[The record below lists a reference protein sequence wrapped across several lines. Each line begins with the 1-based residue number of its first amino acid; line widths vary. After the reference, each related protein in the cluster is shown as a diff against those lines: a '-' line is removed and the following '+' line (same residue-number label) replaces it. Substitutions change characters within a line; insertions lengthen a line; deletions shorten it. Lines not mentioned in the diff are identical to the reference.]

1 MNEIMVKV
9 FVKDSDIYKMVEEE
23 NRFRPNQKVIGWH
36 FSGDE
41 IVFDTNRRDHATEHY
56 NLIEFVATV
65 CRHFKSVNDMKCN
78 QFKPEI
84 HGKSSGMSFYRDEGA
99 TDCHSIPENLPTYER
114 ANIRI
119 DWRVDSFSD
128 GEKYDVPEEVAN
140 RMLECR
146 ANKPYFDLKVLQKVD
161 EMDVPLGQKRKG
173 ENCVYWIISDEQM
186 KRIEYTMLWR
196 NQFAKVYQLSKD
208 GKVRGYMDGILFTD
222 DGKRILLGSDADTDM
237 FTSTPAYAHVGLPS
251 AEDTHACRLG

>member
-1 MNEIMVKV
+1 MDKV
-9 FVKDSDIYKMVEEE
+9 YIKQSDIYKMVEEE

-41 IVFDTNRRDHATEHY
+41 IVFDTNKMTHETEHY
-56 NLIEFVATV
+56 TV
-65 CRHFKSVNDMKCN
+65 EEVIRKMANYIDGLDGCDTVVMSGDDWIFMKT
-78 QFKPEI
+78 
-84 HGKSSGMSFYRDEGA
+84 GKGG
-99 TDCHSIPENLPTYER
+99 THSIPEKLPTYER

-161 EMDVPLGQKRKG
+161 EMDVPVGQKRKG

-186 KRIEYTMLWR
+186 KRIEYTMWWR

-208 GKVRGYMDGILFTD
+208 GRVRGYMDGILFTD
-222 DGKRILLGSDADTDM
+222 DGKRIFLGSDADTDM

-251 AEDTHACRLG
+251 AEDTHASRLG